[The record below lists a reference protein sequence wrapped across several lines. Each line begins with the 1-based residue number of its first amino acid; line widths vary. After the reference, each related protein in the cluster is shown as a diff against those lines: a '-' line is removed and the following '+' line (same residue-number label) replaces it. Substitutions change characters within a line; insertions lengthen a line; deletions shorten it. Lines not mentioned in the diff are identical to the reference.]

1 MDFKVLGCHGGESP
15 KHHCPAFLI
24 DGRVCLDAGSITN
37 MLSLREQ
44 QKLEAVLVSHA
55 HIDHVRDLAMLAD
68 TRTQQGGPPLV
79 IASTPGT
86 IAVLKRHFFNDKLWP
101 DFSKIPAAG
110 GKGGMTIGYR
120 VMKAEKPL
128 DLGGGASVR
137 AVHVD
142 HTVETCGFVLSTPD
156 GSIAYSG
163 DTGPTGRIWEV
174 LEKEEELRAL
184 LMEVSF
190 PNEQH
195 KLAKVSGHHTPESLD
210 KELKKLR
217 DHKGL
222 PVMLY
227 HIKPVFEQR
236 VETELS
242 RLRARDMTILRL
254 GDQFVL

>member
-1 MDFKVLGCHGGESP
+1 VMELRVLGCHGGETP
-15 KHHCPAFLI
+15 KHRTSSFLV
-24 DGRVCLDAGSITN
+24 DGRIGIDAGAITS
-37 MLSLREQ
+37 MLALDEQ
-44 QKLEAVLVSHA
+44 HGIETVLISHA
-55 HIDHVRDLAMLAD
+55 HMDHVRDLATLAD
-68 TRTQQGGPPLV
+68 NRCQQGGPTLR
-79 IASTPGT
+79 IASTAGT
-86 IAVLKRHFFNDKLWP
+86 LAILKKHFFNDKLWP
-101 DFSKIPAAG
+101 DFSRIPA
-110 GKGGMTIGYR
+110 GKSGMTISYQLL
-120 VMKAEKPL
+120 KAEKPL
-128 DLGGGASVR
+128 DLGRGVSVR

-163 DTGPTGRIWEV
+163 DTGPTGRIWEI
-174 LEKEEELRAL
+174 LQKEENLRAL

-195 KLAKVSGHHTPESLD
+195 KLAKVSGHHTPETLD

-236 VETELS
+236 VEKELA
-242 RLRARDMTILRL
+242 RLRARDLTILRL